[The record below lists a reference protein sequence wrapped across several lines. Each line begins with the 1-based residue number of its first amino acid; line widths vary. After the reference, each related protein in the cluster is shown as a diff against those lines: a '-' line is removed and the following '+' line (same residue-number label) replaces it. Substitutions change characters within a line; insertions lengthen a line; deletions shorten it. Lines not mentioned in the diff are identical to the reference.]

1 MYSNS
6 MWLRRTGGP
15 CNSRQFDKAFRIFE
29 GHFYESRVSW
39 SMQKRPSQLMYFSDF
54 SGLNLESGVSRLLLL
69 WRQSRV
75 AASRKV
81 FEDEKKKK
89 GKENNRIP
97 RLNWSSHRS
106 DIKLVLKLNN
116 YTPQVHLLCR
126 YRYESLTFNRS
137 TDKMPPE
144 EKTRIEN
151 KWYSEILNSE
161 LFI

>member
-81 FEDEKKKK
+81 FEDEKNDSSHMLRATAVLCAFKLVEEKKK
-89 GKENNRIP
+89 REKKIIAFPVLIDLRID
-97 RLNWSSHRS
+97 RISSS
-106 DIKLVLKLNN
+106 
-116 YTPQVHLLCR
+116 
-126 YRYESLTFNRS
+126 F
-137 TDKMPPE
+137 
-144 EKTRIEN
+144 
-151 KWYSEILNSE
+151 
-161 LFI
+161 